1 MLEGR
6 RIESE
11 EIKMFSMT
19 PLKLECWV
27 YCFPTNFDKELKKG
41 QKVLHREK
49 LFMVLPCHTFISGQ
63 S

>member
-1 MLEGR
+1 
-6 RIESE
+6 
-11 EIKMFSMT
+11 MT

-27 YCFPTNFDKELKKG
+27 YFFPTNFDKELKKG

-49 LFMVLPCHTFISGQ
+49 LFMVNDVLPCRTFISEQ

>member
-1 MLEGR
+1 
-6 RIESE
+6 
-11 EIKMFSMT
+11 MFSVT

-49 LFMVLPCHTFISGQ
+49 LFMVNDVLPCHTFISGQ